1 MKYNLKNFRIFDD
14 AGEAYKWKEGFE
26 AELRALKSDLETYPN
41 DIILTAQASM
51 IKEILGE

>member
-14 AGEAYKWKEGFE
+14 AGEAYKWKDGFE
-26 AELRALKSDLETYPN
+26 VELRALKSDLETYPN